1 MTIAVIASEPQRQAL
16 LPALRCAAA
25 SHPVATADTPVGLA
39 WETLLFVVLD
49 EQQAPPTLQ
58 LLKERGSKAR
68 VLVLGQ
74 TASAALVK
82 LATEHSRIVGIT
94 TTASG
99 APEPWETVYV
109 TRRVLAP
116 TEATPQSAQFLSWGV
131 TNVAWTPGST
141 ADLRRVVKQ
150 VEDISRNLGVDRRE
164 ASVVATAA
172 HELLMNAIYD
182 APVGDDGQP
191 LFAFDRKADVTLGE
205 RQRPTFRM
213 VVGPAYIGLDVTDPF
228 GRLPRNRFFDSILRG
243 QIGRTE
249 GGALDTSHGGAGLGL
264 NSLFTSGSVL
274 RAEVRPLRETHVSWM
289 LRRSASHRPRDSERS
304 LYFVPLVEVR

>member
-1 MTIAVIASEPQRQAL
+1 MSIAVIATEAQRQAI

-25 SHPVATADTPVGLA
+25 SHPVATADTPIGIA
-39 WETLLFVVLD
+39 WETLLFAVLD
-49 EQQAPPTLQ
+49 EQQAPATLQ

-68 VLVLGQ
+68 VLLVGQ
-74 TASAALVK
+74 AMHVGLVK
-82 LATEHSRIVGIT
+82 LALEHSRVVGIT
-94 TTASG
+94 TSASG

-116 TEATPQSAQFLSWGV
+116 SEATPTSSQFLTWGV

-141 ADLRRVVKQ
+141 ADLRRIVKQ

-164 ASVVATAA
+164 ASVVAAAA

-191 LFAFDRKADVTLGE
+191 VFAYHRTADVTLSE

-213 VVGPAYIGLDVTDPF
+213 AIGPAYIGLDVADPF
-228 GRLPRNRFFDSILRG
+228 GRLPRNRFFESVLRG
-243 QIGRTE
+243 LAARVE
-249 GGALDTSHGGAGLGL
+249 GAVLDTTHGGAGLGL
-264 NSLFTSGSVL
+264 HSLFTSGSVL
-274 RAEVRPLRETHVSWM
+274 RAELRPLRETSVSWM
-289 LRRSASHRPRDSERS
+289 LRRSAAHRPRDTERS
-304 LYFVPLVEVR
+304 LYFVSLVEVR